1 MRFIVDAQLPK
12 SLSLLL
18 SQLNH
23 DSVHTLDLPNQN
35 STSDKEI
42 IHFTQ
47 IQNRIL
53 IRKDS
58 DFLTS
63 YLVNDSP
70 KKLILVST
78 GNISNRDLIKIFEE
92 NIDLIVQMLNRSNLI
107 EINVANII
115 EHE

>member
-23 DSVHTLDLPNQN
+23 DSIHTLDLPNQN

-42 IHFTQ
+42 IQFTQ

-53 IRKDS
+53 ITKDS
-58 DFLTS
+58 DFLAS
-63 YLVNDSP
+63 YLIHDSP
-70 KKLILVST
+70 KQLILVST
-78 GNISNRDLIKIFEE
+78 GNISNKDLIKIFES
-92 NIDLIVQMLNRSNLI
+92 NLDLIIEMLSRSNLI
-107 EINVANII
+107 EMTVDNII